1 MATSYGEAGEPVF
14 NTPPIERVREG
25 MTVIDLNGEDLGKVE
40 YVQMGDPEA
49 VTTEGNDLP
58 EPGLLG
64 RVAIAF
70 AGDEREPEVAE
81 PLRSQLLRIGFIK
94 VDGGGWFGD
103 DRYVRSDQI
112 ASISGDTVRLSIS
125 KHRLAKED

>member
-1 MATSYGEAGEPVF
+1 MSTSYSETGEPVF
-14 NTPPIERVREG
+14 GTPPIERIQEG
-25 MTVIDLNGEDLGKVE
+25 MKVIDLNGDDLGKVE
-40 YVQMGDPEA
+40 YIQMGDPQA
-49 VTTEGNDLP
+49 ATTEGNDLP

-70 AGDEREPEVAE
+70 AGDEREPEVHE

-94 VDGGGWFGD
+94 VDGGGLLAE

-112 ASISGDTVRLSIS
+112 ARVSGDTVTLSIS
-125 KHRLAKED
+125 KHRLAKEE